1 MSDSRERIQTEPST
15 SEHELLISLVDEG
28 RRREGR
34 LADGAQR
41 ASDSEPGPGT
51 RATLEELRAEAHALK
66 GAAAVVGQTRLF
78 ELSRALEGL
87 LLDAIAAGS
96 LSQRRAEAIARAAHA
111 YVEGAEATAEGAS
124 EPESVRSSIED
135 LAA

>member
-1 MSDSRERIQTEPST
+1 MNDSNDRLQTEPST

-41 ASDSEPGPGT
+41 ASDAEPGPGA

-78 ELSRALEGL
+78 ELGRALEDML
-87 LLDAIAAGS
+87 VDAIAGGS
-96 LSQRRAEAIARAAHA
+96 LSQRRAEAIGRAAHA
-111 YVEGAEATAEGAS
+111 YVEGAEAAAEGAG
-124 EPESVRSSIED
+124 EPESVRGSIEE